1 MPSSSKKTVSD
12 RFNFDNFDDE
22 EEDTFKVTEDVG
34 KLKVKKSKKKNDT
47 TLVAEPTSQ
56 EKATKSVVNHDE
68 YSLVDRH
75 VKSRNTD
82 SISQTISKNPFSS
95 PIPSQASQHTY
106 TSPLFAAL
114 GDAFREIPPP
124 HKPPEVAG
132 SPSPPSPVTSPP
144 LQEPRARRAVFT
156 APVIPKKQEIFD
168 HSPPSA
174 RAQPTSNQVEEI
186 RGGFSHH
193 SPPTISPRLAYRQLS
208 RRPSGY
214 QYQQEALGTSPRGRP
229 VSMPSQLF
237 HLPTPSGFNL
247 NQMRGIAND
256 VLGDNSR
263 STSRKASKYN
273 FTALDSLTSAGDN
286 MTGGSENV
294 LLAAH
299 DNSLHVFHLA
309 RDKATRLG
317 KIDGLR
323 GYVVAAKIIPSP
335 NRRDPLYSLRPLV
348 AVIVHGPEMMGED
361 LSRPSS
367 RHSDHSF
374 DPSYPHDA
382 RAMPS
387 LTKYQTSVEVYS
399 LKHHTHVATLYATVS
414 EEPKVEN
421 VFGKKSYE
429 LPGPIGN
436 LSVHVTDCYIA
447 VVSIESGEVYLYD
460 IHSGRPEQRF
470 RCIGKTWTSVPP
482 KKSRTWS
489 SSSAP
494 EEEVSRDGLPNQQRH
509 EAPLIAL
516 RGRLLAYVPPVSS
529 SRSTIFGR
537 VRIPGIGKE
546 APGLKS
552 HTASSQPTSTC
563 QVETPLD
570 GSKVNELARGVTQE
584 MLKGAKWVGDQGMQA
599 WKNYWSPKSPELNPQ
614 FDFQQQNHQFPPTH
628 ASDDLNRVAQ
638 QPTIISFLDLDKLS
652 ASQNLRPDLALQ
664 PIASFVLHGGCSF
677 MNLTPSGLGLLT
689 ASAKGD
695 VQNVWDLMQI
705 MYPRQSG
712 VKNSGLKS
720 EHTSVIRQIARFTR
734 ITTACIV
741 DVAWLGSRGSK
752 LAILTDRG
760 TVHLHDLPLSA
771 LDWPPLPVKRTALPD
786 VRSSNPTS
794 QTSMPTGWGSAFS
807 AASTSAQTITAVVR
821 SNPLSQFSKINLA
834 QASAGAGAKGGKI
847 VAAGFS
853 RSVEA
858 ASGTVSS
865 IMSIGETRLHVPGIS
880 KLVVPGS
887 ARWWSSRDVE
897 AIAVVGDGVVRVH
910 KVLLKKE
917 SKQTRRLYSVVGER
931 IAEIAIPE
939 PIDKRESEWE
949 LVNDGFETAG
959 EWSAGPQPRK
969 HSRSRSVTNPLSSAE
984 IETNAPYQPLYTDP
998 RIEFET
1004 YNDESYAIYGTWA
1017 FGQTI
1022 SSEPLSNVVQRR
1034 TTAELD
1040 IPPQVRES
1048 IMSLVEQIEDDLPI
1062 PDSPPRSKIKKSKKS
1077 KGKASRPIPE
1087 PEPELEIEAE
1097 DLPWGHTEADD
1108 LPWGRDFDIDEDM
1121 NDLMRL

>member
-12 RFNFDNFDDE
+12 RLNWDIFDD
-22 EEDTFKVTEDVG
+22 DNTFEATGDFS
-34 KLKVKKSKKKNDT
+34 KLKSKKSKKKNET
-47 TLVAEPTSQ
+47 TSVAEQTSQ
-56 EKATKSVVNHDE
+56 EKATKSVNHDE
-68 YSLVDRH
+68 YGLVYRQAT
-75 VKSRNTD
+75 SRNTD
-82 SISQTISKNPFSS
+82 SISQIISKNPFSS
-95 PIPSQASQHTY
+95 PLPSQASQNTY

-114 GDAFREIPPP
+114 GDAFRERSH
-124 HKPPEVAG
+124 HKSEEETE
-132 SPSPPSPVTSPP
+132 SPSPPSPPTSPP
-144 LQEPRARRAVFT
+144 PQELQDRRPVFT
-156 APVIPKKQEIFD
+156 PLVRPQKQELLD
-168 HSPPSA
+168 HSPPPA
-174 RAQPTSNQVEEI
+174 RPQPISNQAEEI

-193 SPPTISPRLAYRQLS
+193 SPPATSPRLAYRQLS

-214 QYQQEALGTSPRGRP
+214 QYQQEALATSPRGRP
-229 VSMPSQLF
+229 VSMPSQMF

-256 VLGDNSR
+256 VIADNSR

-273 FTALDSLTSAGDN
+273 FMALDSLVSAGDN
-286 MTGGSENV
+286 ITCGSENV

-299 DNSLHVFHLA
+299 ENSLHVFHLA
-309 RDKATRLG
+309 RDKASRLG

-348 AVIVHGPEMMGED
+348 AVIVHGPEMIGED

-374 DPSYPHDA
+374 DPSYPHEA
-382 RAMPS
+382 RAMPA

-399 LKHHTHVATLYATVS
+399 LKHHSHVATLYATVS
-414 EEPKVEN
+414 EEPKIDN

-436 LSVHVTDCYIA
+436 LSVHVTDCYLA
-447 VVSIESGEVYLYD
+447 VVSTESGEVYLYD

-489 SSSAP
+489 SSSAS
-494 EEEVSRDGLPNQQRH
+494 EEDASRDGSPNRPRY

-552 HTASSQPTSTC
+552 HTASSQPISTC
-563 QVETPLD
+563 QIETPLD

-614 FDFQQQNHQFPPTH
+614 FDYLQQNHQFPPTH

-652 ASQNLRPDLALQ
+652 ESQNLRPDLALQ
-664 PIASFVLHGGCSF
+664 PIASFVLPGGCSF
-677 MNLTPSGLGLLT
+677 INLTPSGLGLLT

-705 MYPRQSG
+705 IYPRQSG
-712 VKNSGLKS
+712 VTSSNSKV
-720 EHTSVIRQIARFTR
+720 EHPSIIRQIARFTR

-771 LDWPPLPVKRTALPD
+771 LDWPPLPIKRTTLSD
-786 VRSSNPTS
+786 IRNSDPTT
-794 QTSMPTGWGSAFS
+794 QTSTPSGWGSAFS
-807 AASTSAQTITAVVR
+807 AVSSGAQTITAAVR
-821 SNPLSQFSKINLA
+821 SNPLAQFSNFNLA

-865 IMSIGETRLHVPGIS
+865 IMSIGETRLHVPGIT

-887 ARWWSSRDVE
+887 TRWWSSRDVE
-897 AIAVVGDGVVRVH
+897 AIAVVGDGLVRVH

-931 IAEIAIPE
+931 IAEIVIPE
-939 PIDKRESEWE
+939 PIEKRESDWE
-949 LVNDGFETAG
+949 LVNDGFDIVG
-959 EWSAGPQPRK
+959 EWSGGPQPRK

-984 IETNAPYQPLYTDP
+984 IETNAPYQPLYTDH

-1004 YNDESYAIYGTWA
+1004 YNNDSYATDGTWA
-1017 FGQTI
+1017 FGQPI
-1022 SSEPLSNVVQRR
+1022 SSEPLSTVTYRR
-1034 TTAELD
+1034 NTELD
-1040 IPPQVRES
+1040 IPPQVKES

-1062 PDSPPRSKIKKSKKS
+1062 PDSPPRTKTKKSKKS
-1077 KGKASRPIPE
+1077 KGKSSRSIPE
-1087 PEPELEIEAE
+1087 PEPEPEAE
-1097 DLPWGHTEADD
+1097 ADYLPWGQD
-1108 LPWGRDFDIDEDM
+1108 LDIDEGM
-1121 NDLMRL
+1121 NDLMKL